1 MAKEEKDAQP
11 DQCGNC
17 SFGQDAK
24 ITRYDVKIIA
34 CRRFPPCQANQVMTK
49 NVFPL
54 LNETE
59 WCGEHNRRPER
70 KNDVEEPKQEN
81 EI

>member
-11 DQCGNC
+11 VQCGNC

-34 CRRFPPCQANQVMTK
+34 CRRFPPCQAGNQVATGR
-49 NVFPL
+49 VFPML
-54 LNETE
+54 QATE
-59 WCGEHNRRPER
+59 WCGEHNRRPEP
-70 KNDVEEPKQEN
+70 EQEFD
-81 EI
+81 ETF